1 MSNNG
6 SVYGQ
11 TDLRLVKLRLPAD
24 LVRAMDQA
32 ILRSGGAYLDRNE
45 YVAEAIRDRLTE
57 EEALA
62 PAEPVPAMERAVL
75 EVQGLLDTPRVAASA
90 PEWGGWRGGSIP
102 AGPARPLGGVNFGLH
117 NRDYPTLWALNEL
130 ATRVAELAAPVKWRD
145 LTASLRKRAQ
155 ATGAWLRAR
164 DAERSSALKAAT
176 GFPKTGEKARASEDR
191 FLTASVGTVN
201 RNGVDGP
208 FFLMGLAS
216 VTPDGERILPTSE
229 GLNVLG
235 ALIDAGLRD
244 SLPQP
249 AEAFQV
255 WWRHIAA
262 LASDEHECWVR
273 LLKAIAQQP
282 NRAELLVE
290 FPEWTGSRAET
301 NCMGLV
307 SRSRE
312 WGLVANE
319 LADGR
324 YQLTDLG
331 RQIVDRGGKL

>member
-1 MSNNG
+1 M
-6 SVYGQ
+6 
-11 TDLRLVKLRLPAD
+11 
-24 LVRAMDQA
+24 
-32 ILRSGGAYLDRNE
+32 LDRDE

-57 EEALA
+57 EEALTPAQSTPALAGAVVAGQGRPDTTRIAAGA
-62 PAEPVPAMERAVL
+62 PA
-75 EVQGLLDTPRVAASA
+75 
-90 PEWGGWRGGSIP
+90 WGRWRGIEPIPTGS
-102 AGPARPLGGVNFGLH
+102 GRRLGGVNFGLH
-117 NRDYPTLWALNEL
+117 NRDYPTLWALDEL
-130 ATRVAELAAPVKWRD
+130 TARVAELSAPIKWRD
-145 LTASLRKRAQ
+145 FAAGLRKRAQ

-164 DAERSSALKAAT
+164 DAERSSALKIAT

-208 FFLMGLAS
+208 FFLLGLAA
-216 VTPDGERILPTSE
+216 VTSDGERILPTSE
-229 GLNVLG
+229 GLDVLSR
-235 ALIDAGLRD
+235 LLDARLRD

-249 AEAFQV
+249 PAAFRV
-255 WWRHIAA
+255 WWQHIASVA
-262 LASDEHECWVR
+262 PEEHDCWVR

-312 WGLVANE
+312 WGLVADE

-331 RQIVDRGGKL
+331 HQIVDRGGKP

>member
-1 MSNNG
+1 
-6 SVYGQ
+6 
-11 TDLRLVKLRLPAD
+11 LVKLRLPAD

-32 ILRSGGAYLDRNE
+32 ILQSRGAYLDRNE

-57 EEALA
+57 EEGLA
-62 PAEPVPAMERAVL
+62 PAEPAPAMERSVL
-75 EVQGLLDTPRVAASA
+75 QVQGPLATPRVAASA
-90 PEWGGWRGGSIP
+90 PEWGRWRGTSIP
-102 AGPARPLGGVNFGLH
+102 TSSARPVGGVNFGLH

-130 ATRVAELAAPVKWRD
+130 AARVAELGAPVKWRE
-145 LTASLRKRAQ
+145 LTARLRKQAQ

-164 DAERSSALKAAT
+164 DAEQPSMLKIAT

-208 FFLMGLAS
+208 FFLLGLAS
-216 VTPDGERILPTSE
+216 LTPDGERVLPTSE
-229 GLNVLG
+229 GLDVLG

-244 SLPQP
+244 SLPQSP
-249 AEAFQV
+249 AAFRV
-255 WWRHIAA
+255 WWRHIAS
-262 LASDEHECWVR
+262 LASEEHECWVR

-312 WGLVANE
+312 WSLVTNE

-331 RQIVDRGGKL
+331 HQVVERGGKL